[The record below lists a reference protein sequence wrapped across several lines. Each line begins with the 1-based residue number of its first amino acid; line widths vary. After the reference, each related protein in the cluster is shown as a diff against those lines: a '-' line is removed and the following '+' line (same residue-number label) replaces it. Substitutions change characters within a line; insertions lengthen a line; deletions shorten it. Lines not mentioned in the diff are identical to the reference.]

1 MERLLEELLEE
12 CRPYTLEGRVATY
25 IPDLAK
31 ADPGDFGVCV
41 LSSDGRRYHAGD
53 Y

>member
-31 ADPGDFGVCV
+31 ADRGTSGC
-41 LSSDGRRYHAGD
+41 AC
-53 Y
+53 